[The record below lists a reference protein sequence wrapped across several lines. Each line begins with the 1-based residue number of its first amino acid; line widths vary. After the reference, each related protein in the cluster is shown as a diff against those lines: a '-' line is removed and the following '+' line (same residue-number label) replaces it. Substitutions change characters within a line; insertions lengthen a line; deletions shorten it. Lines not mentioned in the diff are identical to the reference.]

1 MAFGKEVLNLD
12 IDAPSETDLV
22 EKQNWLVVLEKG
34 LYSVGVFS
42 KSGGKMVYFP
52 VPEIGV
58 AHWNLLL
65 GSVMEAPGNLEQ
77 YEREILGREL
87 CKSNYGSDGA

>member
-1 MAFGKEVLNLD
+1 MKVGKETLNLD
-12 IDAPSETDLV
+12 FDAPPEIDLV

-34 LYSVGVFS
+34 LYSVGILS
-42 KSGGKMVYFP
+42 KDGGKMIYFP
-52 VPEIGV
+52 LPEIGV

-65 GSVMEAPGNLEQ
+65 GSVMEAPGNM
-77 YEREILGREL
+77 ERFEKEIRGREL